1 MGYPLP
7 DGRISPYRHDRYG
20 SPYIVHPQQPGCIV
34 TVTVAD
40 EMDGRLHSHTGSTC
54 PSAGYFS
61 GPFMRGRVISVIK
74 EKAERHLVIFYHSA
88 GTRIVSASSLHRRP
102 DRTLQQR
109 ISTPTDPLLRT
120 SPEHTSH
127 SFLLRRRDRFFNS
140 RFITDT
146 HATMYASTHRIFA
159 IIFPIIYR

>member
-20 SPYIVHPQQPGCIV
+20 SPYIVHPQQPGCII
-34 TVTVAD
+34 TITVAD
-40 EMDGRLHSHTGSTC
+40 DMDGRLNSHAGSTC

-61 GPFMRGRVISVIK
+61 GPFMRGRVIGVIK
-74 EKAERHLVIFYHSA
+74 EKAERHLVTFYHSA
-88 GTRIVSASSLHRRP
+88 GSRITSASSLHRRP
-102 DRTLQQR
+102 DRALQQR
-109 ISTPTDPLLRT
+109 IPTFTYPLLHT
-120 SPEHTSH
+120 SPKHTSH
-127 SFLLRRRDRFFNS
+127 SFLLRRRARFFNS